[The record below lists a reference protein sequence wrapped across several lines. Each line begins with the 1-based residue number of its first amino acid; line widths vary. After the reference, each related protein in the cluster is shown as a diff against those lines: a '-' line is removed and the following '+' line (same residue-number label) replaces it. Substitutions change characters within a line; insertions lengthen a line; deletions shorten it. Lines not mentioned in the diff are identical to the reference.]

1 METVLWILLCM
12 LAFVGAVEIFGRLFY
27 GTRPRKPCAR
37 GTLLIHL
44 RGEAAVMRETLEYYR
59 AWVEWNGEGH
69 RLLFLCNDAD
79 ELAQSLFEH
88 YLGDMPGAELAEK
101 SVFRAQILEE
111 E

>member
-27 GTRPRKPCAR
+27 GTRPHKPCAR
-37 GTLLIHL
+37 GTLLIRL
-44 RGEAAVMRETLEYYR
+44 RGEAAAMRETLEYYR

-69 RLLFLCNDAD
+69 RLVFLCGDGD
-79 ELAQSLFEH
+79 ELAHSLFDH
-88 YLGDMPGAELAEK
+88 YLGDIPGAALAK
-101 SVFRAQILEE
+101 TSVFCAQLLEE